1 MVAGPDFTTR
11 EGHLYPLHMRFDTWE
26 PAYEAV
32 LEDFGF
38 DRADD
43 EAARDW
49 LAERADPFEMDRLGP
64 LADARVAVAGGAN
77 SLRDELDVCRGA
89 DAVIAASGAADVCRE
104 AGIQVD
110 LMVTDLDKTPGTA
123 VELTRERTP
132 VAVAAHGD
140 NRPAL
145 EEYVPRMDL
154 EWVLATTQAAPQGP
168 VVNFGGFT
176 DGDRAAFIAD
186 EAGAAALVFPGW
198 ALDDPT
204 VDSMKRRK
212 LLWAERLLYWLER
225 RRGER
230 FGLLEGRRERLSLD
244 WL

>member
-1 MVAGPDFTTR
+1 M
-11 EGHLYPLHMRFDTWE
+11 EFDTWE

-32 LEDFGF
+32 LADFGF
-38 DRADD
+38 DRAGD

-49 LAERADPFEMDRLGP
+49 LAERAEPFEMHRLDP
-64 LADARVAVAGGAN
+64 LADARVAVAGGAA
-77 SLRDELDVCRGA
+77 SLADELDACREA
-89 DAVIAASGAADVCRE
+89 DAVVAASAAADVCRE
-104 AGIQVD
+104 AGVAVD
-110 LMVTDLDKTPGTA
+110 LMVTDLDKTPATA
-123 VELTRERTP
+123 VQLTREGTP

-145 EEYVPRMDL
+145 EQYVPRMDP
-154 EWVLATTQAAPQGP
+154 EWVLATTQAAPRGP

-176 DGDRAAFIAD
+176 DGDRAAFLAD
-186 EAGAAALVFPGW
+186 EAGAAALSFPGW

-204 VDSMKRRK
+204 VDAMKRRK
-212 LLWAERLLYWLER
+212 LRWAERLLYWLER

-230 FGLLEGRRERLSLD
+230 FDLLEGRREALTLD